1 MNIAEANAWNTVLRS
16 LETGASEDTQ
26 RSGVLAAEYLA
37 GRARASLK
45 AGPVGPQVASLVEDV
60 HNAVEVALWDESS
73 AVVRLPGRP
82 VETTQPAGGV
92 L

>member
-1 MNIAEANAWNTVLRS
+1 MNVTEANAWNTVLQS
-16 LETGASEDTQ
+16 LETGAGEDTQ
-26 RSGVLAAEYLA
+26 RSGVLAAKYLA

-45 AGPVGPQVASLVEDV
+45 AGPVPPQVATLLEDV

-73 AVVRLPGRP
+73 ATVRLPHRA
-82 VETTQPAGGV
+82 VETTQPTGGV